1 MIRVLLIGLSMFISQ
16 EHSHYLFMPIS
27 CGLLNGVVGAGA
39 DVAGGGVELAKLGER
54 IEMMIGKVARSGD
67 CDYREGCGGQK

>member
-1 MIRVLLIGLSMFISQ
+1 
-16 EHSHYLFMPIS
+16 MPIS

-54 IEMMIGKVARSGD
+54 ID
-67 CDYREGCGGQK
+67 DDREGGEEWRL